1 MNTKVN
7 SFPQQAVGNVVS
19 PKVSFR
25 GFSKGVEISSPTVSS
40 VLQKINK
47 HVSSPEQRL
56 ILGVTALFTQP
67 FIDLSNKRVNE
78 ETRLM
83 SFART
88 LAKIVVGTTVGV
100 LVRKECIRLA
110 HHYSKMDAIP
120 KLNAIESFGTKANK
134 YSFLSPQY
142 VRTYNKDFHNN
153 YANALG
159 SYLGI
164 GVSLVTNFLIDAPLT
179 QLLTNH
185 TFNVLKKDPKEQ
197 TATST
202 PSVNLLER
210 TLADNSRT
218 KQVSFTGINPNR
230 FIENGKHE
238 ASGWFNSVKL
248 WFWQKVCKK
257 PGDML
262 MHTGAIGWGAS
273 SLAQVVGMS
282 FNDKID
288 SNKKRFLI
296 PQEIVDAIANIAL
309 YYGVTSVI
317 SGSVEA
323 AFENG
328 LIRIKSVMDKIR
340 DDMKSNGIRS
350 EFIEDTKK
358 LTGKEFKIEDIFG
371 SKLGPVEDFL
381 KNRKTRQAYLQ
392 HKNGAAILATLI
404 SSVISCNILAPYCRN
419 FFASYFMDK
428 SKEHT
433 QKLNAQVFDMMRD
446 ANYSEINPFNK
457 KPAFDKFIV

>member
-1 MNTKVN
+1 
-7 SFPQQAVGNVVS
+7 
-19 PKVSFR
+19 
-25 GFSKGVEISSPTVSS
+25 
-40 VLQKINK
+40 
-47 HVSSPEQRL
+47 
-56 ILGVTALFTQP
+56 
-67 FIDLSNKRVNE
+67 
-78 ETRLM
+78 
-83 SFART
+83 
-88 LAKIVVGTTVGV
+88 
-100 LVRKECIRLA
+100 
-110 HHYSKMDAIP
+110 
-120 KLNAIESFGTKANK
+120 
-134 YSFLSPQY
+134 
-142 VRTYNKDFHNN
+142 
-153 YANALG
+153 
-159 SYLGI
+159 
-164 GVSLVTNFLIDAPLT
+164 
-179 QLLTNH
+179 
-185 TFNVLKKDPKEQ
+185 
-197 TATST
+197 
-202 PSVNLLER
+202 
-210 TLADNSRT
+210 
-218 KQVSFTGINPNR
+218 
-230 FIENGKHE
+230 
-238 ASGWFNSVKL
+238 
-248 WFWQKVCKK
+248 
-257 PGDML
+257 
-262 MHTGAIGWGAS
+262 
-273 SLAQVVGMS
+273 MS